1 MFRRAP
7 KRSPT
12 TVGVVSVRTESR
24 RAAPSRV
31 AVLLVMCVGYFLVL
45 LDVTIV
51 NVALPTIGRRLHA
64 GVSGLQWVVDGYAL
78 ALAGLMLTGG
88 TLGDLHGHKRVV
100 ICGLTVFGIA
110 SLGCGLAGSMG
121 MLIVGRVGQGLGAA
135 LMLPGTL
142 AVIANAYPDERE
154 RARAIG
160 VWAGVGSCALP
171 AGPLLGGMLVQ
182 GAGWRWVFLVNVP
195 IVAGAVAAT
204 AWVVAENRPDTAR
217 GLDLPGATLAAVGL
231 VGSTFAVVSAGHG
244 GSVWPVVV
252 SAGCAAAAAAGF
264 VVAERRARDPLLPL
278 GLLRRRAFVTANGVA
293 GAMNLATLGL
303 LFVVTLYL
311 QDVRRDG
318 ALLAGI
324 VLLPLFAPLSVLAPV
339 GGRIVAR
346 TGPRLPMLGGLLVAA
361 AGVGLLTLSD
371 ATTGCLIL
379 LPAMLLWGV
388 GLAFLTPA
396 VVSAA
401 VSAVPAQRAG
411 LGSAVNNTTR
421 QAAGAIGIAV
431 CGAIVSAPD
440 SPGFIHGFHTV
451 ALIAAALFL
460 AAAAATLTLPAG
472 LARNT
477 R

>member
-1 MFRRAP
+1 
-7 KRSPT
+7 
-12 TVGVVSVRTESR
+12 
-24 RAAPSRV
+24 
-31 AVLLVMCVGYFLVL
+31 VLLVMCVGYFLVL

-88 TLGDLHGHKRVV
+88 TVGDLHGHKRVV
-100 ICGLTVFGIA
+100 LSGLTVFGIA
-110 SLGCGLAGSMG
+110 SLGCGLAGSAG
-121 MLIVGRVGQGLGAA
+121 MLITCRVIQGLGAA

-142 AVIANAYPDERE
+142 AVIAKAYPDERE

-171 AGPLLGGMLVQ
+171 AGPLLGGLLVQ
-182 GAGWRWVFLVNVP
+182 SAGWRWVFLLNVP
-195 IVAGAVAAT
+195 LVAVASLA
-204 AWVVAENRPDTAR
+204 AARVVTESHTGTAR
-217 GLDLPGATLAAVGL
+217 RLDLPGAALGALAL
-231 VGSTFAVVSAGHG
+231 VGATFAFIAAGHG
-244 GSVWPVVV
+244 GSAVPVVI
-252 SAGCAAAAAAGF
+252 SAGCALAAGAGF

-278 GLLRRRAFVTANGVA
+278 ALLRRPAFVTANAVA

-311 QDVRRDG
+311 QDVRHDR
-318 ALLAGI
+318 ALVAGI

-361 AGVGLLTLSD
+361 AGAGLLTLSG
-371 ATTGCLIL
+371 AVTGYLTL
-379 LPAMLLWGV
+379 LPAVLLWGV

-396 VVSAA
+396 VVSTA
-401 VSAVPAQRAG
+401 VSAVPAERAG

-421 QAAGAIGIAV
+421 QAAGAIGIAAF
-431 CGAIVSAPD
+431 GAIAAAPE
-440 SPGFIHGFHTV
+440 SPGFVHRFHTV
-451 ALIAAALFL
+451 AIIAAALLL
-460 AAAAATLTLPAG
+460 AAAAASLTLPAG
-472 LARNT
+472 GAADR